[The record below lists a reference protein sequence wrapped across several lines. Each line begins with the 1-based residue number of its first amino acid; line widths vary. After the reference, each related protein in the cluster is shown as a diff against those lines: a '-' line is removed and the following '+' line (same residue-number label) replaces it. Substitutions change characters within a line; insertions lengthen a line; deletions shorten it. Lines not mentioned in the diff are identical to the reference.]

1 MKGSWAGKAAGA
13 FTLTGPESDVSTA
26 TVMAKIVEFLGQF
39 ITDTDID
46 PDLNLFESGLV
57 TSLFAMQLLLYV
69 EQEFA
74 IQVTNEDLD
83 VKNFHSLNAVT
94 DFVMRKIAASA

>member
-1 MKGSWAGKAAGA
+1 
-13 FTLTGPESDVSTA
+13 
-26 TVMAKIVEFLGQF
+26 MAKIVEFLGQF